1 MKKFFSKNTIKK
13 NMMIQTMAFIIFIIT
28 VLCISYNVIM
38 SIKHA
43 EDFVASNAVPTISKS
58 AEIRG
63 SVHKLR
69 SDLLTLVHKRLSKP
83 DSVVQSKSESV
94 KKTIELI
101 AKDLTIYDSLDQN
114 PEVKE
119 HAGIIKTSIADL
131 TPIVLKFIDDR
142 NQKQS
147 FLASGIADDDEK
159 IKALDDIT
167 LDEYKNA
174 NKIINNIVSNSSEL
188 IKHVE
193 GETAEYD
200 INVDKAFYTGII
212 IILVIVVV
220 FSILILIFQLFI
232 ISVITNAISGLISQT
247 TDLTD
252 SAVQGKLSKRGEPE
266 KINFEFREIIVG
278 LNQTLD
284 AVISPLNVA
293 ANYVD
298 RISKGDIPSKITDDY
313 NGDFNEIKNNLN
325 QCIDAINL
333 LVSDANM
340 LAVAAV
346 AGNLSTRV
354 NISKHQGDF
363 KAIINGVNNT
373 LDSVVAPIHMAAS
386 YVDQISKGEIPT
398 KITDTYNGDFNE
410 IKNNLNKCIDGLQ
423 GLVESNIV
431 LKKMAMN
438 DFNISVNGQY
448 QGLFAE
454 VAESTNG
461 VIERLKHIQ
470 QTFGN
475 IADGDFSDLDQYKS
489 TGKRSDNDQ
498 IVPTIIKTIETI
510 QSISNSLDTYISFCG
525 MGEFSSINIDENQF
539 KGSFKSIAQGLN
551 KSAQVIQEPL
561 DETTKIMTQLAL
573 GDLSQRVT
581 GFYGGVFGDLKDAA
595 NNIIDTNLALVENAK
610 LISIGDLDVE
620 LKSRS
625 DRDELMKA
633 LIKMVNATK
642 DITVKTTLIAGGDL
656 TIDLHPRSEKDELIK
671 SLAEMIKSI
680 SEIVSQVQ
688 NSGENIADA
697 SQQMSSNSQSV
708 SQGASEQASAA
719 EEVSSSMEQ
728 MASNIQQNTDNA
740 QQTEKI
746 ATKAAEDIMEGSKNV
761 SMTVMVMK
769 KIAEKVSII
778 GDIAFQTNIL
788 ALNAAVEAARAGEHG
803 KGFAVVA
810 AEVRKLAER
819 SHIAAGEINE
829 LTKSSVDVADKSGK
843 LLESIVPD
851 IQKTAKLVQEIT
863 AASIEQN
870 SGANQINNAINQ
882 LNKVTQQN
890 AASAEEMATSS
901 EELSSQADSLRELI
915 GFFKVKNSGVSSQTR
930 PVVSRAP
937 SIVQKSLPKKLNTKS
952 TASHSK
958 GTIIDMGSD
967 FNDGDY
973 ERF

>member
-1 MKKFFSKNTIKK
+1 MKKFFAKNTIKK
-13 NMMIQTMAFIIFIIT
+13 NMMIQTVAFIIFIIL
-28 VLCISYNVIM
+28 VLGISYNVVM

-43 EDFVASNAVPTISKS
+43 EDFVATNAVPTISKS

-83 DSVVQSKSESV
+83 DSVVQLKTNEA

-101 AKDLTIYDSLDQN
+101 TKDLTIYDSLNQN
-114 PEVKE
+114 TEIIE
-119 HAGIIKTSIADL
+119 HAEIIKTKIQNL
-131 TPIVLKFIDDR
+131 TPIVNKFIDDR
-142 NQKQS
+142 NQKQTL
-147 FLASGIADDDEK
+147 LASGTADDDEK

-167 LDEYKNA
+167 LQEFKDA
-174 NKIINNIVSNSSEL
+174 NNIINEIVTNASEL

-193 GETAEYD
+193 SETSEYD

-212 IILVIVVV
+212 IILIIVIV

-232 ISVITNAISGLISQT
+232 ISVITNAITGIVKQT
-247 TDLTD
+247 KDLTN
-252 SAVQGKLSKRGEPE
+252 SAIDGKLSIRGEPD
-266 KINFEFREIIVG
+266 KINFEFRDIIEGINV
-278 LNQTLD
+278 TLD

-298 RISKGDIPSKITDDY
+298 RISKGDIPSKITEEY

-333 LVSDANM
+333 LITDANI
-340 LAVAAV
+340 LSTAAID
-346 AGNLSTRV
+346 GNLSIRANTTL
-354 NISKHQGDF
+354 HQGDF
-363 KAIINGVNNT
+363 KTIINGVNNT
-373 LDSVVAPIHMAAS
+373 FKAVAEPIHMAAA

-398 KITDTYNGDFNE
+398 KITDNYNGDFNE
-410 IKNNLNKCIDGLQ
+410 IKINLNKCIDGLQ
-423 GLVESNIV
+423 GLVEANIV
-431 LKKMAMN
+431 LK
-438 DFNISVNGQY
+438 SV
-448 QGLFAE
+448 
-454 VAESTNG
+454 
-461 VIERLKHIQ
+461 
-470 QTFGN
+470 
-475 IADGDFSDLDQYKS
+475 
-489 TGKRSDNDQ
+489 SDNDLTSKVKGNYLGIYAEIANSSNTIIDGLKSLQ
-498 IVPTIIKTIETI
+498 GTIIKLGEGDVTDLQMYKSIGKKSNNDEITPNIIKMLEAI
-510 QSISNSLDTYISFCG
+510 QLISNELDTYISYCG
-525 MGEFSSINIDENQF
+525 MGEFSSININEDQF

-561 DETTKIMTQLAL
+561 EETTKVMSKLAI
-573 GDLSQRVT
+573 GDLTSRVT

-595 NNIIDTNLALVENAK
+595 NNIIDTNNELVESAK
-610 LISIGDLDVE
+610 LISIGDLDVA
-620 LKSRS
+620 LKTRS
-625 DRDELMKA
+625 DKDELMKA
-633 LIKMVNATK
+633 LINVVTATK
-642 DITVKTTLIAGGDL
+642 GITEKTKLIAGGDL
-656 TIDLHPRSEKDELIK
+656 TIDIQPRSDKDELIK
-671 SLAEMIKSI
+671 ALVEMIKSI

-697 SQQMSSNSQSV
+697 SQQMSSNSQQV
-708 SQGASEQASAA
+708 SEGASEQASAA

-746 ATKAAEDIMEGSKNV
+746 ATKAAEDIMEGTKNV

-901 EELSSQADSLRELI
+901 EELSSQAESLRDLI
-915 GFFKVKNSGVSSQTR
+915 GFFKVKNSGIISKPKVIAKHSPQLPTKMNKKQNSKSS
-930 PVVSRAP
+930 
-937 SIVQKSLPKKLNTKS
+937 SL
-952 TASHSK
+952 HSK
-958 GTIIDMGSD
+958 GTIIEMGSD
-967 FNDGDY
+967 FSDGDY
-973 ERF
+973 EKF